1 MTLLAVLCALAVA
14 LWPGPAPPPRPPA
27 GPPDGGPADTR
38 RSRGPSR
45 PGGWWRRRRVVS
57 GDWVA
62 DLAEVT
68 AVGLRAGLG
77 LERAVR
83 TAAAVPAVAAA
94 APWLPAALDDAAR
107 VGAPVAEVL
116 AGRVGDAPKAG
127 AGAGPLVVRRR
138 SGGASADEAA
148 DLGVLVRAWRLS
160 EHLGAPASDT
170 TATAAAVIRERRAA
184 AERAAAVVAGPR
196 ASMRL
201 LTALPLLG
209 PAVGLLL
216 GIGPGHLYGSTP
228 ARVGAVLGVLLTALG
243 WWWGHRLLA
252 RGRRSARTGVPS

>member
-14 LWPGPAPPPRPPA
+14 LWPGPAPPPGPPP
-27 GPPDGGPADTR
+27 GPPDGGPEDAR
-38 RSRGPSR
+38 RPRGPSR
-45 PGGWWRRRRVVS
+45 AGAWWRRRRVAP

-83 TAAAVPAVAAA
+83 TAARVPTVAAA

-107 VGAPVAEVL
+107 VGARVAEVL
-116 AGRVGDAPKAG
+116 AGRVSDAPEAG
-127 AGAGPLVVRRR
+127 AGAGPLVVRHR
-138 SGGASADEAA
+138 SSATADEAA

-228 ARVGAVLGVLLTALG
+228 ARAGAVLGVLLTALG